1 MAWLS
6 HLMEVMQ
13 EMEEEIEDAKDVG
26 KRNNSDIFSSCYI
39 NYEHKCIILSKC

>member
-6 HLMEVMQ
+6 HLMEVLQEMEE

-26 KRNNSDIFSSCYI
+26 KRNNSHIFSI
-39 NYEHKCIILSKC
+39 VAT